1 MQKQNK
7 KVGKDIHAEK
17 KAIVTAS
24 DVLRN
29 VFGETI
35 SLPVNLTEVARK
47 YGISVRHASFKP
59 PYATDLYGYIAKR
72 DGEIKIT
79 VNSENSY
86 GRKRFTIA
94 HELAH
99 YFLHH
104 DQKEIEFLDLRSTER
119 DDKERA
125 ADAFAAE
132 LLMPETCVREEHDK
146 LMFPTVR
153 QLALVFGVSEEAM
166 YYRLKNLQITNVI
179 GKDQYERRYGRIY

>member
-1 MQKQNK
+1 MQRQHRKASKEKQAQK
-7 KVGKDIHAEK
+7 KD
-17 KAIVTAS
+17 IVTAGE
-24 DVLRN
+24 VLQN
-29 VFGETI
+29 VFGDTI
-35 SLPVNLTEVARK
+35 SLPINLTAIAKK

-99 YFLHH
+99 FFLHH
-104 DQKEIEFLDLRSTER
+104 DQKELDFLDLRSTER

-125 ADAFAAE
+125 ADIFAAE
-132 LLMPETCVREEHDK
+132 LLMPEAYVRAEHNK

-153 QLALVFGVSEEAM
+153 QLSRVFGVSEEAM

>member
-1 MQKQNK
+1 MCKKIDQNK
-7 KVGKDIHAEK
+7 EPERKPL
-17 KAIVTAS
+17 TAS
-24 DVLRN
+24 DVLRD
-29 VFGETI
+29 VFGDNI
-35 SLPVNLTEVARK
+35 PLPVSLTQIAER

-72 DGEIKIT
+72 NGEIKIT

-99 YFLHH
+99 FFLHH
-104 DQKEIEFLDLRSTER
+104 NKQELDFLDLRSTER

-132 LLMPETCVREEHDK
+132 LLMPEVYVRAEHDK

-153 QLALVFGVSEEAM
+153 QLAHVFGVSEEAM

-179 GKDQYERRYGRIY
+179 GKDQYERRNGRIY